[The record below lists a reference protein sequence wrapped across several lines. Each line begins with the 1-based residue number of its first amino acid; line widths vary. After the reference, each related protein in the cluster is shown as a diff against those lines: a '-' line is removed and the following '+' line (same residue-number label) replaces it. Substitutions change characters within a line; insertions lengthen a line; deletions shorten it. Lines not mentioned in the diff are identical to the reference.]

1 MNLIMI
7 DNENNKYNSDMIEQI
22 HEILM
27 NLNRGRIAVSEA
39 QEQLLDLF
47 NVSNP
52 LPDCPH
58 CQSKMNIIT
67 PSYTCPECHCHLRG

>member
-1 MNLIMI
+1 
-7 DNENNKYNSDMIEQI
+7 MIEQM

-27 NLNRGRIAVSEA
+27 NLNIGRIAVSEA

-58 CQSKMNIIT
+58 CQSKMNIIN
-67 PSYTCPECHCHLRG
+67 PGYTCPECHCHLRG